1 MGTSART
8 SMVAWTGTSRRIAAS
23 LCQWCAPLGIQQC
36 SQPPVDSRPWID
48 RRSALSTQTP
58 HADCKFLFLQVM
70 DPKKTTN
77 EKVRKERKPDHTL
90 ISFFGDD
97 SYGWFPKGRDIIPF
111 DKNYSAKSKQPASKK
126 VHDSSLRLLDM
137 PVLAVPHLQKY
148 VKLYNPRN
156 KHSACICNSHSQV
169 VYFPSILS
177 SQHATQ
183 QV

>member
-8 SMVAWTGTSRRIAAS
+8 SLVAWTGTSRRIAAS
-23 LCQWCAPLGIQQC
+23 VCQWCAPLGTQQC
-36 SQPPVDSRPWID
+36 SKLLIDSKPWID
-48 RRSALSTQTP
+48 RRSALSTQTQ

-126 VHDSSLRLLDM
+126 VQHSSFRLFDM
-137 PVLAVPHLQKY
+137 LVLAAPPLQKY
-148 VKLYNPRN
+148 VKLYNPSN
-156 KHSACICNSHSQV
+156 NHSACMSNSHSQV

-177 SQHATQ
+177 SKHATQ

>member
-8 SMVAWTGTSRRIAAS
+8 SMVAWTGTSRHIAAS

-36 SQPPVDSRPWID
+36 SQPLVDSRPWID

-137 PVLAVPHLQKY
+137 PVLAVPYLQKH

-169 VYFPSILS
+169 AYFPSILS
-177 SQHATQ
+177 LQHATQ